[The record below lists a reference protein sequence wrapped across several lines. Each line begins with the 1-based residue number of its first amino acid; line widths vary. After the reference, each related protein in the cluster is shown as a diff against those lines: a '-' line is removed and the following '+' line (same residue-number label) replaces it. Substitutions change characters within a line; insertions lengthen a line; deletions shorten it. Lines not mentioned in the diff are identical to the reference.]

1 LNQLLSRDA
10 NINFEVTDTIAL
22 GNLPDKNIF
31 LQKLDSANISLLEMQ
46 KNVEISRLAVKEFST
61 MRYPKI
67 TLNSAY
73 NISQTNNNFG
83 TLLQN
88 NFYGPNLGAT
98 ISIPIFQAGNINRQV
113 SVAKLQYQESLYGF
127 QNLKLGINLQ
137 MQNVLTLYDDQL
149 QLLRIEQGNVALAK
163 ENMDIS
169 IQRLRFGQTT
179 ILEVR
184 QAEESYEQSR
194 TRLTNFEY
202 TLKITETKLKQLI
215 SDL

>member
-1 LNQLLSRDA
+1 
-10 NINFEVTDTIAL
+10 
-22 GNLPDKNIF
+22 
-31 LQKLDSANISLLEMQ
+31 
-46 KNVEISRLAVKEFST
+46 
-61 MRYPKI
+61 
-67 TLNSAY
+67 
-73 NISQTNNNFG
+73 
-83 TLLQN
+83 
-88 NFYGPNLGAT
+88 
-98 ISIPIFQAGNINRQV
+98 
-113 SVAKLQYQESLYGF
+113 
-127 QNLKLGINLQ
+127 